1 MIESLLD
8 IEEKILNEEKGGN
21 DKSIDLSS
29 PILTIVAV
37 EEPENHIA
45 PHLLGKLISQLRSV
59 SKKENAQVLLT
70 SHSPAIIKRIQPEEI
85 RFFRLDINSHSTI
98 VKNITLPEGE
108 KISEQY
114 KFVKEAV
121 RSYPELYFSKL
132 VILGEGD
139 SEELILSK
147 FFELD
152 AGNID
157 VSEVSIVPLSGRFVN
172 HFWRLLSDLEIPYI
186 TLLDLDRERNGGGWG
201 RIKYALEQLIDV
213 GKDKKE
219 LLLIQDNKVL
229 SDDKLNDMHKRS
241 EDKVCNMDAWVAR
254 LEKYYVFYSSP
265 LDIDLMMLEKYE
277 ENYKSTLSTN
287 EGPIVIINGKQEK
300 VKDIEFLQSPM
311 NEYSDKKES
320 AVRSALKEY
329 GGIGATYTENQ
340 KRLMVWYNY
349 FFLGRGKPTTHISMF
364 SKISD
369 SDLKAATPEV
379 ISKIIKRANLLLN
392 GGNADE

>member
-1 MIESLLD
+1 M
-8 IEEKILNEEKGGN
+8 
-21 DKSIDLSS
+21 
-29 PILTIVAV
+29 
-37 EEPENHIA
+37 
-45 PHLLGKLISQLRSV
+45 
-59 SKKENAQVLLT
+59 
-70 SHSPAIIKRIQPEEI
+70 
-85 RFFRLDINSHSTI
+85 
-98 VKNITLPEGE
+98 
-108 KISEQY
+108 
-114 KFVKEAV
+114 
-121 RSYPELYFSKL
+121 
-132 VILGEGD
+132 
-139 SEELILSK
+139 
-147 FFELD
+147 
-152 AGNID
+152 
-157 VSEVSIVPLSGRFVN
+157 
-172 HFWRLLSDLEIPYI
+172 EIPYI

-219 LLLIQDNKVL
+219 LLLIQDNEVL

-241 EDKVCNMDAWVAR
+241 EDEVCNMDAWIGR
-254 LEKYYVFYSSP
+254 LEKYDVFYSSP

-300 VKDIEFLQSPM
+300 VKDIEFLPFPM

-320 AVRSALKEY
+320 AIRSALKEY
-329 GGIGATYTENQ
+329 GGNGATYTEDQ

-369 SDLKAATPEV
+369 NDLKAATPEI

-392 GGNADE
+392 EGNADD